1 MDNKWRKIILH
12 VDMDAFFASVEQLLN
27 PEWIG
32 QPVIV
37 GADPQDGKGR
47 GVVSAASYEARKYG
61 VHSAMP
67 ISRAYQLCPKG
78 VYVQPHGHLYQ
89 HYSQQVF
96 TILSRFSPLVEPLS
110 IDEAFLDMT
119 GSLHLF
125 KSVKA
130 IGEKLKDEIKQE
142 TQLPASVGIAPSK
155 SVAKI
160 ASDLNKPDALVI
172 VEPGKVQD
180 FLDPLPVTKLWGI
193 GEKTFDNL
201 LKMGI
206 RTVYQLRQY
215 PQEVLIQK
223 FGKMGQ
229 HILNMAT
236 GTDQREVV
244 PTEEFKSVSN
254 EVTFDEDQTDME
266 LVKKTVFN
274 LSEKVAGRLRRS
286 GIQGKTV
293 QLKIRFHDFKT
304 YTRSYSFKS
313 YTNLTD
319 EIYKTS
325 LFLLD
330 EFDPLEIPVR
340 LLGVGVSN
348 LESEGGKQLSLWELD
363 LDKKLKVE
371 KVMDQ
376 IQDKFGKNSI
386 SHAEGL
392 NHKRKH
398 KT

>member
-142 TQLPASVGIAPSK
+142 TKLPASVGIAPSK

-244 PTEEFKSVSN
+244 PTDEVKSVSN
-254 EVTFDEDQTDME
+254 EITFDEDQTDME